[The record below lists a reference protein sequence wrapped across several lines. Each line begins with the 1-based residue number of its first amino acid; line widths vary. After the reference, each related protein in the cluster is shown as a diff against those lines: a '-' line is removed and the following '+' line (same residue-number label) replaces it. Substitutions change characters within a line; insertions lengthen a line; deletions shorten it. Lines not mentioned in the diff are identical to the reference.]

1 MVNKSEVL
9 KRAWRKI
16 RGEEAKRENLTF
28 SDCLKEAWDYFKS
41 FSHSDVKF
49 AELKGSEK
57 QIKWANDIRKEMLD
71 NIEEKNLYFV
81 KQLRDA
87 GIESNR
93 KEAAKIVKFI
103 LANETSAKMII
114 DYKTQYSHWADEWW
128 TIEYDNYKKGVK

>member
-16 RGEEAKRENLTF
+16 RGEKAKRENLTF

-49 AELKGSEK
+49 AELEGSEK
-57 QIKWANDIRKEMLD
+57 QIKWANDIRQEML
-71 NIEEKNLYFV
+71 NGIEEFNRTFV
-81 KQLRDA
+81 RSLEDA
-87 GIESNR
+87 GIKVSR
-93 KEAAKIVKFI
+93 KESAKIVKFI

-128 TIEYDNYKKGVK
+128 TIEYKKYKGVK